1 MHKNPFII
9 SLLVAV
15 LIFTGFS
22 LAKKTNKT
30 ASEENLQ
37 TKSEIT
43 IKSVS
48 LEDGSVASV
57 ASAMSTK
64 KVTWDTASYP
74 RNAGVNINLIRKVSD
89 NPTSYTL
96 VRQIAVNTPNDG
108 TESWTPNSNET
119 DSDLYVEVN
128 CGTNYAFS
136 NGCTSS
142 TPIKVNQ

>member
-57 ASAMSTK
+57 ASAA
-64 KVTWDTASYP
+64 W
-74 RNAGVNINLIRKVSD
+74 R
-89 NPTSYTL
+89 
-96 VRQIAVNTPNDG
+96 
-108 TESWTPNSNET
+108 
-119 DSDLYVEVN
+119 
-128 CGTNYAFS
+128 
-136 NGCTSS
+136 
-142 TPIKVNQ
+142 

>member
-1 MHKNPFII
+1 
-9 SLLVAV
+9 
-15 LIFTGFS
+15 
-22 LAKKTNKT
+22 
-30 ASEENLQ
+30 
-37 TKSEIT
+37 
-43 IKSVS
+43 
-48 LEDGSVASV
+48 
-57 ASAMSTK
+57 MSTK